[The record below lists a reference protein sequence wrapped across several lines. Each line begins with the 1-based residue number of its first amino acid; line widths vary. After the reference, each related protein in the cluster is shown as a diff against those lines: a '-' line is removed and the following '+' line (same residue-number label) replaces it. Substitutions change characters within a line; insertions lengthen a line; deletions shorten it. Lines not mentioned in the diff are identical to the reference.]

1 MIATSLR
8 PEPPRHTLR
17 SVKLRSLRLA
27 AVALVLPAIASCSKG
42 GTGAGAN
49 TAARLATLLIADLPA
64 GYIQQPDNV
73 GDTGPSDL
81 AKAARDDGKP
91 DAASALTADGFL
103 AGYQRLWATR
113 DGSQRIIV
121 YLYDFRTSAGA
132 SAYEKRGIAD
142 DETDPESRAVP
153 FPVSSIP
160 GATGLASAQ
169 RPTVALV
176 VFTKGSYVVQV
187 VTSTATGSRSLAEQ
201 LAGRQYGRLSA

>member
-1 MIATSLR
+1 VT
-8 PEPPRHTLR
+8 
-17 SVKLRSLRLA
+17 
-27 AVALVLPAIASCSKG
+27 
-42 GTGAGAN
+42 TGAGVDA
-49 TAARLATLLIADLPA
+49 TARLATLLIADLPA
-64 GYIQQPDNV
+64 GYIQQPDTV

-103 AGYQRLWATR
+103 AGYQRLWATSDR
-113 DGSQRIIV
+113 NQTIVV

-132 SAYEKRGIAD
+132 SAYEKRGITD
-142 DETDPESRAVP
+142 DENDPESRAVP

-169 RPTVALV
+169 HPTVALV
-176 VFTKGSYVVQV
+176 VFAKGSYVVQV
-187 VTSTATGSRSLAEQ
+187 VTSTPTGSRGLAEQ